1 MAGLVMR
8 VVSIGEVMV
17 ELSGAGPG
25 LWRTGFAGDTFNT
38 AWYLTALRRDWRV
51 AYGTRLG
58 RDAMSANAAAAI
70 RDAGL
75 LTDWLQA
82 DPVRSIGLYMI
93 SLSNGERSFTYWRDT
108 SAARLLAEDPA
119 WLTAVVGWAD
129 AVYLSGITLA
139 ILSPA
144 ARTRLIAALAQARAE
159 GKRVIFDPNL
169 RPRLWEDADTM
180 RAAVSAAAAQST
192 LCLPSFDDEA
202 AIFGDATPT
211 ATAQRYA
218 ALGPAEVV
226 VKNGPGPLVLW
237 SGGALQPAQAPQALI
252 PVDTTGAGDSFNAGY
267 IAARLGGASATD
279 AIHAGQSLA
288 ALVVMHPGAL
298 VPAEA
303 MARYLEATR

>member
-1 MAGLVMR
+1 MR
-8 VVSIGEVMV
+8 ILSIGEVMV

-38 AWYLTALRRDWRV
+38 AWYLAALRRDWQV

-58 RDAMSANAAAAI
+58 RDAMSTAAADAI

-119 WLTAVVGWAD
+119 WLAAAMGWAD

-144 ARTRLIAALAQARAE
+144 ARRRLIAAMAQARRQ
-159 GKRVIFDPNL
+159 GKQLIFDPNL

-180 RAAVSAAAAQST
+180 RAAITDAAATST

-202 AIFGDATPT
+202 ALFGDASPEDT
-211 ATAQRYA
+211 AARYA

-237 SGGALQPAQAPQALI
+237 SGGALHPAQAPQALI

-267 IAARLGGASATD
+267 IAARLGGATAPQ
-279 AIHAGQSLA
+279 AIRAGQSLA

-298 VPAEA
+298 VPADVMNA
-303 MARYLEATR
+303 YLEKTP